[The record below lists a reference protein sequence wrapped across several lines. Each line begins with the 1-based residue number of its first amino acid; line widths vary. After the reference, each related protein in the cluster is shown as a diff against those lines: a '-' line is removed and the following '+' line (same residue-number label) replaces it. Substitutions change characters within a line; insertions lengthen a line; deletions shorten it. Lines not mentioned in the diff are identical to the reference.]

1 MSRKVTVLVE
11 STQSKVVFESN
22 ATTLGELKNELRE
35 KQVRYDSDCVFK
47 EAASKTILT
56 SNESV
61 LPSNIPWKGQVT
73 NDLVF
78 MVTAPQKKIRSG
90 AMDRKEAYA
99 RVKELG
105 LQGKIQ
111 EHEGKNFT
119 QCSTA
124 VLISYIEKK
133 EKAGENVAKKTP
145 KHTPAPIAKE
155 KKVKSNPIQVIKPTT
170 QEVVESV
177 TFCALKEL
185 IAEMV
190 NKGVLSKADADN
202 ILGVA
207 SGKSALP
214 VERKQSYDELAKQF
228 DF

>member
-1 MSRKVTVLVE
+1 MLVE

-35 KQVRYDSDCVFK
+35 RQVRYDSNCVFK

-56 SNESV
+56 SDESV

-90 AMDRKEAYA
+90 VMDRREAYA

-124 VLISYIEKK
+124 VLISYIENK
-133 EKAGENVAKKTP
+133 EKKAVKKTP

-155 KKVKSNPIQVIKPTT
+155 KVVKADAYTMPASGKEMMSN
-170 QEVVESV
+170 
-177 TFCALKEL
+177 LRNL
-185 IAEMV
+185 LDEMV
-190 NKGVLSKADADN
+190 SKGVLMQHDADN
-202 ILGVA
+202 IWGVA
-207 SGKSALP
+207 NGQPALP
-214 VERKQSYDELAKQF
+214 VEREQSYDELAEQF

>member
-90 AMDRKEAYA
+90 VMDRKEAYA

-111 EHEGKNFT
+111 ELEGKNFT

-124 VLISYIEKK
+124 VLISYIEER
-133 EKAGENVAKKTP
+133 EKNVAKKTP

-155 KKVKSNPIQVIKPTT
+155 KVVKADAYTMPASGKEMMSN
-170 QEVVESV
+170 
-177 TFCALKEL
+177 LRNL
-185 IAEMV
+185 LDEMV
-190 NKGVLSKADADN
+190 SKGVFMQHDADN
-202 ILGVA
+202 IWGVVN
-207 SGKSALP
+207 GEPALP
-214 VERKQSYDELAKQF
+214 VEREQSYDELAKQF
-228 DF
+228 NF

>member
-35 KQVRYDSDCVFK
+35 RQVRYDSDCVFK

-56 SNESV
+56 SDESI

-124 VLISYIEKK
+124 ILISYIEDEEKK
-133 EKAGENVAKKTP
+133 AVKKTP

-155 KKVKSNPIQVIKPTT
+155 KVVKADAYTMPASGK
-170 QEVVESV
+170 
-177 TFCALKEL
+177 
-185 IAEMV
+185 EMV
-190 NKGVLSKADADN
+190 SNLRNLLDEMVSKGVLMQHDADN
-202 ILGVA
+202 IWGVA
-207 SGKSALP
+207 NGQPALP
-214 VERKQSYDELAKQF
+214 VEREQSYDELAEQF
-228 DF
+228 NF

>member
-35 KQVRYDSDCVFK
+35 RQVRYDSDCVFK

-56 SNESV
+56 SDESI

-78 MVTAPQKKIRSG
+78 MVTAPQKRIRSG

-124 VLISYIEKK
+124 ILISYIENEEKK
-133 EKAGENVAKKTP
+133 VAKKTP

-155 KKVKSNPIQVIKPTT
+155 KIVKADAHTMPVSGKEMISNLRYLLDV
-170 QEVVESV
+170 
-177 TFCALKEL
+177 
-185 IAEMV
+185 MV
-190 NKGVLSKADADN
+190 SKGVLMQHDADN
-202 ILGVA
+202 IWGVA
-207 SGKSALP
+207 NGQPALP
-214 VERKQSYDELAKQF
+214 VEREQSYDELAEQF
-228 DF
+228 NF

>member
-35 KQVRYDSDCVFK
+35 RQVRYDSDCVFK

-56 SNESV
+56 SDESV

-78 MVTAPQKKIRSG
+78 MATAPQKKIMSG
-90 AMDRKEAYA
+90 VMDRKEAYA
-99 RVKELG
+99 KVKELG

-111 EHEGKNFT
+111 ELEGKNFT

-124 VLISYIEKK
+124 ILISYIEKE
-133 EKAGENVAKKTP
+133 EKKVAKKTP

-155 KKVKSNPIQVIKPTT
+155 KVVKADAHTMPASG
-170 QEVVESV
+170 
-177 TFCALKEL
+177 KEML
-185 IAEMV
+185 FNLRNLLVEMV
-190 NKGVLSKADADN
+190 SKGVLTQNNSDN
-202 ILGVA
+202 IWGVA
-207 SGKSALP
+207 NGQPALP
-214 VERKQSYDELAKQF
+214 VEREQSYDELAEQF

>member
-22 ATTLGELKNELRE
+22 ATTLGELKNELKER
-35 KQVRYDSDCVFK
+35 QVRYDSDCVFK

-56 SNESV
+56 SDESI

-73 NDLVF
+73 NNLVF

-90 AMDRKEAYA
+90 AMDRKEAYT

-124 VLISYIEKK
+124 ILISYIENEEKK
-133 EKAGENVAKKTP
+133 AVKKTP
-145 KHTPAPIAKE
+145 EHTPAPIAKE
-155 KKVKSNPIQVIKPTT
+155 KVVKTDAYTMPTSGKEMMSN
-170 QEVVESV
+170 
-177 TFCALKEL
+177 LRNL
-185 IAEMV
+185 LDEMV
-190 NKGVLSKADADN
+190 FKEVLMQHDADN

-207 SGKSALP
+207 NGQPALP
-214 VERKQSYDELAKQF
+214 VEREQSYDELAEQF
-228 DF
+228 NF